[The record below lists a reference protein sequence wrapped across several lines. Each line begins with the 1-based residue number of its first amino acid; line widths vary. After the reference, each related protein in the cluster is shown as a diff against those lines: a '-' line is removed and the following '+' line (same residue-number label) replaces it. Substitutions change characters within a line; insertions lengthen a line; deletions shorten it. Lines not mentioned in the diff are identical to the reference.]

1 MIINGLRYTAQLMSF
16 WIFWP
21 LGGFGGHSTDINRVA
36 LRFIGFHR
44 LILGTLGY
52 HIHRIVSANALIA

>member
-1 MIINGLRYTAQLMSF
+1 MSF
-16 WIFWP
+16 WIFWS
-21 LGGFGGHSTDINRVA
+21 LGGFGGHSTDIDRVTLNRVA

-52 HIHRIVSANALIA
+52 HIRHIVSANALIA

>member
-1 MIINGLRYTAQLMSF
+1 MSI
-16 WIFWP
+16 WLFWP
-21 LGGFGGHSTDINRVA
+21 LGGFDGHSTDINRVTLNRVV

-52 HIHRIVSANALIA
+52 HIHRIVSANALTA